1 MQIKTL
7 LLLIAIILFSCDNP
21 KPNTTPKPITTAE
34 ALFDFNEVEHWK
46 LSKAKER
53 QIRSGS
59 FSEVLDG
66 KSPLNL
72 NDQRFFQE
80 LSAYYTKREI
90 AAIDVTKLQQILTA
104 KPGDSIVKRGC
115 IPAYRD
121 ILLLKK
127 DGQLVGVV
135 KVCFECLQLRITGA
149 PHHEFGTRED
159 YKRLFSVLKQR
170 RDVGI

>member
-1 MQIKTL
+1 MKTFL
-7 LLLIAIILFSCDNP
+7 FLIAITLFSCDNS
-21 KPNTTPKPITTAE
+21 KPDTTPEPTTTAE
-34 ALFDFNEVEHWK
+34 ALFDFNQVEHWE
-46 LSKAKER
+46 LSEVKER

-66 KSPLNL
+66 KSPLTL
-72 NDQRFFQE
+72 NDQSFFQE

-90 AAIDVTKLQQILTA
+90 ADTDVAKLQQIFTA
-104 KPGDSIVKRGC
+104 KPGDNIVKRGC

-127 DGQLVGVV
+127 DAQLVGVV

-149 PHHEFGTRED
+149 PHHKFGTRED